1 MKIRVLSL
9 FDGISVGMLALK
21 RAGFE
26 VERYYASEIKA
37 KADRKSTRLN
47 SSHRL

>member
-1 MKIRVLSL
+1 MNIKVLSL

-26 VERYYASEIKA
+26 VDK
-37 KADRKSTRLN
+37 LN
-47 SSHRL
+47 YFILK